1 MLVKEL
7 LNNKVRALIIAKPRT
22 PVLEAMRLMIQNRVS
37 CLPVVDD
44 SGELAGMISDK
55 DIFAAVYE
63 SQEGFAENTVG
74 ELMTVEVIV
83 SVPEDD
89 LNYIANI
96 MTTNRIRH
104 VPVVDQSRLVGL
116 VSIGDVV
123 KEQMTQV
130 QFENRYLMQYITGE
144 YPA

>member
-1 MLVKEL
+1 M
-7 LNNKVRALIIAKPRT
+7 IIAKPRT
-22 PVLEAMRLMIQNRVS
+22 PVLEAMRLMIQNRIS

-44 SGELAGMISDK
+44 SGELAGIISDK

-74 ELMTVEVIV
+74 ELMTQEVIV
-83 SVPEDD
+83 SVLEDD

-96 MTTNRIRH
+96 MTTNRVRH
-104 VPVVDQSRLVGL
+104 IPVVDQSRLVGL

-144 YPA
+144 YPG

>member
-7 LNNKVRALIIAKPRT
+7 LNNKTRALIIAKPRT
-22 PVLEAMRLMIQNRVS
+22 PILEAMRLMIQNRIS
-37 CLPVVDD
+37 CLPVVDN
-44 SGELAGMISDK
+44 SGELAGIISDK

-63 SQEGFAENTVG
+63 SQEGFAENTVA
-74 ELMTVEVIV
+74 ELMTDELIV

-144 YPA
+144 YPG